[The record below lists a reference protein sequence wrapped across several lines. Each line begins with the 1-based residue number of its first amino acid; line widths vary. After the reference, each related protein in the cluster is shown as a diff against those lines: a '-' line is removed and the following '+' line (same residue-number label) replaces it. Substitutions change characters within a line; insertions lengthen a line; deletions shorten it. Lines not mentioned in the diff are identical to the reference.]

1 MKPRWTRAAVLILAA
16 VLTACSEVPVKPK
29 DKPQYAETPAKINA
43 ELGLGYMQQGDM
55 KRAKQKLD
63 LSLHY
68 NPDYEKAHHYIAEL
82 YRRLGELDKA
92 DKHYKRAIELAPEDS
107 GLHNNYG
114 AFLCERKRFQRAEE
128 QFLLAVHDPLFN
140 GRTQAYENLGLCAA
154 DAGEEVKA
162 EKYLRTA
169 LKADPR
175 LVKSLFR
182 MAELNYGKGD
192 YLRARA
198 YLERY
203 QEVGPK
209 TAESLW
215 LGVRVEHHMGD
226 REMMQRYA
234 YELSRAFP
242 ESPQWQ
248 EYTKQRW

>member
-1 MKPRWTRAAVLILAA
+1 MKQRWIPVAMLILAA
-16 VLTACSEVPVKPK
+16 TLTACTEVPVKPK
-29 DKPQYAETPAKINA
+29 DKSQYAETPAKINA

-55 KRAKQKLD
+55 KRAKEKLEI
-63 LSLHY
+63 SLRY

-82 YRRLGELDKA
+82 YRRLGDYDKA
-92 DKHYKRAIELAPEDS
+92 DKHYRRAIHLAPDDS

-114 AFLCERKRFQRAEE
+114 AFLCERKQFQQAEE
-128 QFLLAVHDPLFN
+128 QFLMAVHDPLFN
-140 GRTQAYENLGLCAA
+140 GRTRAYENLGLCAA
-154 DAGEEVKA
+154 DAGEEAKA
-162 EKYLRTA
+162 ETYLRTA
-169 LKADPR
+169 LKADPK
-175 LVKSLFR
+175 LAKSLFR
-182 MAELNYGKGD
+182 MAELNYAKGD

-226 REMMQRYA
+226 REMMKRYA

-242 ESPQWQ
+242 DSEQWK
-248 EYTKQRW
+248 EYTSKRW

>member
-1 MKPRWTRAAVLILAA
+1 MKERWIRGLLLILVASLSACTA
-16 VLTACSEVPVKPK
+16 VPEK
-29 DKPQYAETPAKINA
+29 DKNKPQYAETPAKINA

-55 KRAKQKLD
+55 KRAKQKLE
-63 LSLHY
+63 LSLKY

-82 YRRLGELDKA
+82 YRRLGEYDQA
-92 DKHYKRAIELAPEDS
+92 DKHYLRAIELAPQDS
-107 GLHNNYG
+107 GLRNNYG
-114 AFLCERKRFQRAEE
+114 AFLCDQKKFAQAET

-154 DAGEEVKA
+154 DAGEMVKA

-169 LKADPR
+169 LKADPKSM
-175 LVKSLFR
+175 KSLFR
-182 MAELNYGKGD
+182 MAELNYAKGD
-192 YLRARA
+192 FLRARA

-242 ESPQWQ
+242 DSEQWQ
-248 EYTKQRW
+248 EYTQKRW